1 MSNMTLGSFV
11 ENYLKTST
19 AILLYKLRILPKMY
33 RPKVK
38 AMIASKAYFKKFT
51 KLDLIYKDKGY
62 FIVDPM
68 PSKEELNQ
76 FYEEVNFAK
85 GIEKNHPVK
94 LRDIQHYNLL
104 LNTFP
109 NLNDSQKNIV
119 NFGAGPGGISILLN
133 AAGHN
138 IINVEP
144 SKIAQYFKNNWT
156 TVNSTDEIK
165 ISIDLFYASHSLE
178 HVTDIDVVIKDFKK
192 LSNEN
197 TIYFFEVP
205 NHNPGIKHKIDPP
218 HTYYFSSKFFESN
231 FNEVIH
237 SRTYLKNGKL
247 MKGDSGDCLR
257 FIAK

>member
-1 MSNMTLGSFV
+1 MTLGSFV
-11 ENYLKTST
+11 ENYLKTSI

-38 AMIASKAYFKKFT
+38 AMIVSKAYFKKFT

-104 LNTFP
+104 LDTFP

-156 TVNSTDEIK
+156 TVNTTDEIK

-178 HVTDIDVVIKDFKK
+178 HVTDIDETIKSFKK
-192 LSNEN
+192 LSTKN

-205 NHNPGIKHKIDPP
+205 NHNPGVDHKIDPP
-218 HTYYFSSKFFESN
+218 HTYYFSRKFFENN

-237 SRTYLKNGKL
+237 SKTYMKNGKS
-247 MKGDSGDCLR
+247 MEEDSGDCLR